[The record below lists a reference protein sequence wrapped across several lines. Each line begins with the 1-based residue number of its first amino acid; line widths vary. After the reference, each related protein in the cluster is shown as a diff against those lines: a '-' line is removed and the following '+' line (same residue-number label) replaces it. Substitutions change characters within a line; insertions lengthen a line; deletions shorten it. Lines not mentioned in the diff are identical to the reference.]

1 LEVCMSS
8 RKRGGF
14 TLIELLVVIAIIAIL
29 IGLLLP
35 AVQKVREAAARMSCQ
50 NNLHQLALALHSYH
64 DSNGSFPGCPAVGN
78 AGVSWHCLILPYIEQ
93 GNLAAQVDPTK
104 AAYGSQNSRALP
116 NQPLGA
122 YRVATFL
129 CPSATSEFSSSLID
143 SPDGKTRAYTTHY
156 VGNAGPVGTN
166 PKTGTAYN
174 VNTVSAA
181 QGGLAAD
188 GILPFIPTVVT
199 SLSPTP
205 RPAGV
210 RLPDISDGTNSTLML
225 FEASWTG
232 LDAGTYRSWVRGF
245 AWNSDGTCSKNVT
258 NAMGVQKYTTG
269 GTYNNTSM
277 GSNHAGGCN
286 VAFGD
291 GSVRFMSATVDLNNV
306 LKPLASRSG
315 GEVVPNY

>member
-1 LEVCMSS
+1 MRS
-8 RKRGGF
+8 RTRGGF

-35 AVQKVREAAARMSCQ
+35 AVQKVREAAQRLSCQ
-50 NNLHQLALALHSYH
+50 NNLHQLGLALHNYH
-64 DSNGSFPGCPAVGN
+64 DSYGSFPACPTVGN

-104 AAYGSQNSRALP
+104 AAYGSQTSRALP

-143 SPDGKTRAYTTHY
+143 SPDGKARAYTTHY

-166 PKTGTAYN
+166 PRTGAAYN
-174 VNTVSAA
+174 IHTVSAA

-188 GILPFIPTVVT
+188 GVLPFIPTVVT

-210 RLPDISDGTNSTLML
+210 RLPDISDGTSSTLML

-258 NAMGVQKYTTG
+258 NAMNVQKYTTS

-286 VAFGD
+286 VALAD
-291 GSVRFMSATVDLNNV
+291 ASVRFLSATVDLNNV
-306 LKPLASRSG
+306 LKPLASRAG
-315 GEVVPNY
+315 GEVIPIY